1 MTMKQV
7 PYAVVQDFTPVAL
20 VAKAPL
26 SVAIAK
32 DLPITDIKSLFVYAK
47 ANPGRMTF
55 AVGSIGSAGHL
66 ATELLKRAGG
76 IEYTVVPYKG
86 TAPAFQDLLGGR
98 IDGFIDP
105 ILGSLQYHK
114 AGQLRVVA
122 VTSATRTPNLPEV
135 PTVAETIPGF
145 EFYSWYG
152 LWGPAKLPE
161 DIRVRLNTE
170 VNKALA
176 SDLREK
182 FTPQGLLLT
191 PGSIDDFVK
200 FQRDDMARSQ
210 KIITDGNITCRVKSS
225 HRNAIAGLQVVVTG
239 SSAGIGRAIAERL
252 LALGCVV
259 HGLDRAPATL
269 AAPLFHP
276 TTVDLTDGTQTL
288 AAAHALALAQADA
301 LVHAAGLLR
310 VGPLGTLDHAAG
322 ELMWRV
328 HVDAAARLADALVPA
343 MAERGRGRV
352 VLIGSRVAQG
362 MPGRGQY
369 AATKAALVGAGA
381 KLGARSGAERCHDQ
395 RRVAGGH
402 RDLDAR

>member
-1 MTMKQV
+1 M
-7 PYAVVQDFTPVAL
+7 
-20 VAKAPL
+20 
-26 SVAIAK
+26 S
-32 DLPITDIKSLFVYAK
+32 S
-47 ANPGRMTF
+47 
-55 AVGSIGSAGHL
+55 
-66 ATELLKRAGG
+66 
-76 IEYTVVPYKG
+76 
-86 TAPAFQDLLGGR
+86 
-98 IDGFIDP
+98 
-105 ILGSLQYHK
+105 
-114 AGQLRVVA
+114 
-122 VTSATRTPNLPEV
+122 EV
-135 PTVAETIPGF
+135 I
-145 EFYSWYG
+145 
-152 LWGPAKLPE
+152 
-161 DIRVRLNTE
+161 
-170 VNKALA
+170 
-176 SDLREK
+176 
-182 FTPQGLLLT
+182 
-191 PGSIDDFVK
+191 
-200 FQRDDMARSQ
+200 
-210 KIITDGNITCRVKSS
+210 

-259 HGLDRAPATL
+259 HGLDRSPATL

-369 AATKAALVGAGA
+369 AATKAALAA
-381 KLGARSGAERCHDQ
+381 LARSWARELAPKGVTINVVSPAATATSMLDDPARAESAPRVPPMGRLIEPAEIAELVAFLLTPAAAAITGQDIAICGGAS
-395 RRVAGGH
+395 
-402 RDLDAR
+402 LPS